1 MAGDASYVIQ
11 TGAPARERLELIARL
26 FWPTTETLLT
36 RHDAL
41 AVDRFLDVGCGIGD
55 VASRV
60 GNALGVDVNPEVV
73 DAARARCTSM
83 GSAATFRVAGLADLG
98 TDDEMRDHDVVYAR
112 CVLTHQSDPRAGL
125 AGMLAAT
132 RPGGTLLVEDV
143 QVAAVWSSPPS
154 AALTR
159 HLELYVAA
167 AHGLGARPDAGCE
180 FAGMLRELGASD
192 VRVDLIQ
199 PMLRVPED
207 IQAHARTMEAI
218 AAPVIEQGLAT
229 EEEVG
234 HLVTKLDEF
243 ANTPGAVAT
252 LPRVIQVSARASTG

>member
-26 FWPTTETLLT
+26 FWPTTETFLT
-36 RHDAL
+36 RHDARE
-41 AVDRFLDVGCGIGD
+41 VDRFLDVGCGIGD

-60 GNALGVDVNPEVV
+60 GNALGVDINPEVV
-73 DAARARCTSM
+73 DAARVRCSAM
-83 GSAATFRVAGLADLG
+83 GSPATFRVAGLADLG
-98 TDDEMRDHDVVYAR
+98 TDDELRDHDVVYAR
-112 CVLTHQSDPRAGL
+112 CVLTHQSDPRAAL
-125 AGMLAAT
+125 AGMLAAA
-132 RPGGTLLVEDV
+132 RPGGLVLVEDV
-143 QVAAVWSSPPS
+143 QVAAVWSSPAS

-167 AHGLGARPDAGCE
+167 AHGLGACPDAGCE
-180 FAGMLRELGASD
+180 LAGMLRELGASD
-192 VRVDLIQ
+192 VHVDLVQ

-218 AAPVIEQGLAT
+218 AAPVIELGLAT
-229 EEEVG
+229 EDEVAQ
-234 HLVTKLDEF
+234 LVTELDEF

-252 LPRVIQVSARASTG
+252 LPRVIQVNGCATS